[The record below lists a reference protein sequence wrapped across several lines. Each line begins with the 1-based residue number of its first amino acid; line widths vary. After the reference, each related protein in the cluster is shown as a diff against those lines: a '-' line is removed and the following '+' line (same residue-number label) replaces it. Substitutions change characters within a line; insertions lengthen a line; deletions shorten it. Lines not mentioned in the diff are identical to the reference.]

1 MKRSAPLTTPIRD
14 QKIILGLSLPLIF
27 LLLICSMVGLLYPDI
42 YKSATPKWIAQTVV
56 QDGVDLFLIVPV
68 LTVAALY
75 SFQGI
80 RLALLMWGG
89 TVTYVVYTFLI
100 YCFSVHFNVLFL
112 AYCLVLGLAVFSLL
126 WFTVT
131 QLRAPMVSKPVSRG
145 VARITGI
152 YFIAI
157 SVGFYMLWLA
167 DVIPAV
173 LSNQVPNEVIEAGL
187 MTNPVQAI
195 DLSVFL
201 PLIFVAGIISIRANP
216 LVVIL
221 IPVLLIFLVLMDI
234 TICALTIVMGQNGLG
249 GSPVVALASG
259 ILAVLS
265 MVLLIVFVSSNSDE
279 LSN

>member
-1 MKRSAPLTTPIRD
+1 
-14 QKIILGLSLPLIF
+14 
-27 LLLICSMVGLLYPDI
+27 
-42 YKSATPKWIAQTVV
+42 
-56 QDGVDLFLIVPV
+56 
-68 LTVAALY
+68 
-75 SFQGI
+75 
-80 RLALLMWGG
+80 
-89 TVTYVVYTFLI
+89 
-100 YCFSVHFNVLFL
+100 VLFPG
-112 AYCLVLGLAVFSLL
+112 YCLVLGLAVFSLL

-131 QLRAPMVSKPVSRG
+131 QLRAPVVSKPANRV
-145 VARITGI
+145 VVRITGI
-152 YFIAI
+152 YFIAV
-157 SVGFYMLWLA
+157 SVGFYTLWLA

-173 LSNQVPNEVIEAGL
+173 LSNQVPKAVIEAGL

-201 PLIFVAGIISIRANP
+201 PVIFVAGIMALQAKP

-249 GSPVVALASG
+249 GSPVVALGSG
-259 ILAVLS
+259 ILGLLS